1 MLLDRQL
8 LRQTRPHRLALVLI
22 AVSGIFCAGSIVV
35 QAWFTAEIINSIF
48 LSGIPAS
55 SLSKQ
60 LIILLIAIIC
70 RAFFQFWTEAIS
82 ARMGIDIQISLRHA
96 IIQKFSRM
104 GPVLAAGE
112 KSGELTS
119 TLTDGVEALDPYFS
133 QYIPQ
138 LILAAL
144 IPLLLSVS
152 ILPGDPISFAIL
164 ILTAPLLPVFMYLLG
179 SMSEKSTRKQWQ
191 LLVRLGTHFYD
202 TIQGLQLLKSI
213 NRSVSRG
220 EEIHQ
225 NNEQYHHLTMS
236 VLKLTFISAFMLEF
250 IATISTAVIAVEI
263 GLRLLAGNL
272 QFMNALFVL
281 LLAPEF
287 YLPLRQLGL
296 KFHAGM
302 SGRAASI
309 RIFQLLAMDETI
321 YHEPDAESVI
331 RTAHLEQSPRDDL
344 DQYFPIT
351 FLNVNVKYPGMK
363 VHILRDISFH
373 LNRFEK
379 IALVGKSGV
388 GKTSLSYVL
397 MQLMDMCEGEINFG
411 RYPIREITHDVIKKL
426 VSWVPQSPYIF
437 SGSILQNI
445 CLFQPQPDMARI
457 RQAAGSAHLDTFIGQ
472 LPEGYQTQVG
482 ERGSLISTGQAQRLA
497 IARAFYR
504 DTPILVMDEPTSSVD
519 PETEKELIDSISALQ
534 ANRTMLIIAH
544 RLSTISTCD
553 QIIYLD
559 QGGIKEIGTHTDLIG
574 RQDGY
579 FRLFHGSANELD

>member
-8 LRQTRPHRLALVLI
+8 MRQTRPHRLALVLTSI
-22 AVSGIFCAGSIVV
+22 SGILCAGSIVL

-48 LSGIPAS
+48 LSGMPIG

-60 LIILLIAIIC
+60 LIILALAILC
-70 RAFFQFWTEAIS
+70 RVFFQFWTEAIS
-82 ARMGIDIQISLRHA
+82 GRMGIDIQESLRYA
-96 IIQKFSRM
+96 IIRKITRM
-104 GPVLAAGE
+104 GPVFASGE
-112 KSGELTS
+112 RSGELTT

-138 LILAAL
+138 LILAAF
-144 IPLLLSVS
+144 IPLVISGS
-152 ILPGDPISFAIL
+152 ILPGDPLSFAIL

-191 LLVRLGTHFYD
+191 LLVRLGTYFYD

-213 NRSVSRG
+213 NQSLSRG
-220 EEIHQ
+220 QEIQQ

-236 VLKLTFISAFMLEF
+236 VLKLTFMSAFMLEF

-272 QFMNALFVL
+272 QFMNALFIL

-309 RIFQLLAMDETI
+309 RIFQLLGMDEVI
-321 YHEPDAESVI
+321 HHESDTDSGLPIV
-331 RTAHLEQSPRDDL
+331 HPGQNLL
-344 DQYFPIT
+344 DHREKYFPII
-351 FLNVNVKYPGMK
+351 FRNVTAKYPGMK
-363 VHILRDISFH
+363 DYILKNISFQ
-373 LNRFEK
+373 LNRNER

-397 MQLMDMCEGEINFG
+397 MRFLDTCEGEIFFG
-411 RYPIREITHDVIKKL
+411 KHSIREIPHDELKQLI
-426 VSWVPQSPYIF
+426 SWVPQSPYIF
-437 SGSILQNI
+437 SGSILENI
-445 CLFQPQPDMARI
+445 CLFQSQPDMARI
-457 RQAAGSAHLDTFIGQ
+457 KHAATSAHLEAFISQ
-472 LPEGYQTQVG
+472 LPQGYLTQVG

-504 DTPILVMDEPTSSVD
+504 DTPLLVMDEPTSSVD
-519 PETEKELIDSISALQ
+519 PETEKELIDSISTLQ
-534 ANRTMLIIAH
+534 TDRTMLVIAH
-544 RLSTISTCD
+544 RLSTISTSD
-553 QIIYLD
+553 RIIYLD
-559 QGGIKEIGTHTDLIG
+559 QGEIKEIGTHSELMAL
-574 RQDGY
+574 QDGY
-579 FRLFHGSANELD
+579 YRLFHGFENELD